1 MSRAYRSNFTGRT
14 APTRSRKSP
23 EIKPFHE
30 CWSTFAGKTHCIKD
44 NVLLDEYFN
53 EISSR
58 LYNAWDRFSSEVI
71 TDRSIFPIRQV
82 GGIDG
87 GLA

>member
-1 MSRAYRSNFTGRT
+1 MYLCAREVF
-14 APTRSRKSP
+14 
-23 EIKPFHE
+23 FV
-30 CWSTFAGKTHCIKD
+30 CIKD
-44 NVLLDEYFN
+44 KVLIDEYFN